1 MAVNAASSRD
11 APIVDA
17 PPAGAGTGA
26 VPPGQGLRQRELD
39 VAREIAHAFLTA
51 NSPVEV
57 YRLALA
63 RLTPLV
69 EASFGSVFLRDG
81 TDPTLLKLACAQ
93 NWPQAS
99 ARFLGQLRIRV
110 GRGPTG
116 EAVARREAVEVE
128 DLFADP
134 ALREW
139 WDPAR
144 ELGFVSLISLPLGG
158 ASHAEGALTF
168 YFAEPHTFG
177 EDERHL
183 LQLAADQL
191 AVATR
196 RAASLEQLRRQNEEL
211 QAERQQLL
219 REVADAADMRRVRD
233 EFLANMSH
241 ELRTP
246 LTSILGYADL
256 LLGGQ
261 AGTLEP
267 RQRTLINRIDAAAGV
282 LLRLINDLLELS
294 HLKLGRT
301 EILHEPSDAVVIA
314 HRAAELAGTPP
325 QPVEFSIEAQAEH
338 MPLTTDAEKAAS
350 VLLQLLSNAFKFTKA
365 GRVRLVVREATLE
378 GRRAVAWDVHD
389 SGIGI
394 SEAQQEHI
402 FDEFRQ
408 VDGSSTRLYGGTGLG
423 LALSRRLA
431 TLLGGRLDVRS
442 TLGKGATFTLLL
454 PTGE

>member
-1 MAVNAASSRD
+1 MAGARSDGPNAAD
-11 APIVDA
+11 PPVAAP
-17 PPAGAGTGA
+17 
-26 VPPGQGLRQRELD
+26 LRQRELE

-51 NSPVEV
+51 NTAVEV

-69 EASFGSVFLRDG
+69 QASFGSVFLRDERE
-81 TDPTLLKLACAQ
+81 PTLLRLACAH

-116 EAVARREAVEVE
+116 EAVERATAVEVR
-128 DLFADP
+128 DLFAEP

-158 ASHAEGALTF
+158 AGRVDGALTF

-177 EDERHL
+177 DDERHL

-191 AVATR
+191 SVATR
-196 RAASLEQLRRQNEEL
+196 RAASMDELRQENEQLRAQ
-211 QAERQQLL
+211 QQQL
-219 REVADAADMRRVRD
+219 RRSIEAAAAMQRVRD

-261 AGTLEP
+261 AGELEP
-267 RQRTLINRIDAAAGV
+267 RQRTLITRVDAAADV

-294 HLKLGRT
+294 QLKLGRT
-301 EILHEPSDAVVIA
+301 QALHEPCDAVLLVR
-314 HRAAELAGTPP
+314 RAAEVVGPP
-325 QPVEFSIEAQAEH
+325 PPTVEFEVESELERL
-338 MPLTTDAEKAAS
+338 PLVTDGDKVVKILEN
-350 VLLQLLSNAFKFTKA
+350 LISNAFKFTTA
-365 GRVRLVVREATLE
+365 GTVRVVVRETLL
-378 GRRAVAWDVHD
+378 GRRRAVSWEVQDT
-389 SGIGI
+389 GIGI
-394 SEAQQEHI
+394 SADQQEHV

-431 TLLGGRLDVRS
+431 ELLHGTLELHSGA
-442 TLGKGATFTLLL
+442 GKGARFTLTLVAEPL
-454 PTGE
+454 